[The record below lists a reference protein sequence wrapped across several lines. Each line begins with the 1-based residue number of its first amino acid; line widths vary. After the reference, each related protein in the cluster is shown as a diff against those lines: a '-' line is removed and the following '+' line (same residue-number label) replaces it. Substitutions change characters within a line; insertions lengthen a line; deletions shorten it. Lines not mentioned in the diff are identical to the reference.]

1 MSEREYC
8 CACERM
14 VRVEYNVNGDDMPT
28 CAACGCPDLELESPE
43 PETET
48 DDAART

>member
-28 CAACGCPDLELESPE
+28 CAACGSDELEPRE
-43 PETET
+43 PET
-48 DDAART
+48 DPG

>member
-14 VRVEYNVNGDDMPT
+14 VRVAFNEYGDDMPT
-28 CAACGCPDLELESPE
+28 CYDCGSDELEPRE

-48 DDAART
+48 DDAARIT